1 LLWAIFPGGRKYFDS
16 MAALGRRIFMF
27 AGPRLLSYCPEMQKK
42 FEYEKKK
49 HFYPLL
55 PKILT
60 GSNSIFTNN
69 V

>member
-1 LLWAIFPGGRKYFDS
+1 
-16 MAALGRRIFMF
+16 MTALGRRIFMF
-27 AGPRLLSYCPEMQKK
+27 AAPRLLSYCPEMQKK